1 MSEGVKKLNWIDLI
15 EQFSSYHGDKKEF
28 CKENNIKVHQLN
40 YQIGKLKKESKPTFQ
55 AIDLN
60 SANSPGAGT
69 VLYSYPEQREI
80 RIELGIS
87 KIFIPAN
94 EIAVISEQ
102 IKELSK
108 SC

>member
-1 MSEGVKKLNWIDLI
+1 MSEEVKKLNWIDLM

-28 CKENNIKVHQLN
+28 CKENDIKLHQLN

-55 AIDLN
+55 SIDLN
-60 SANSPGAGT
+60 SDSSPEAAT
-69 VLYSYPEQREI
+69 ILYSYPEQREI

-94 EIAVISEQ
+94 KIAVLSEL